1 MTRKAELNIYLD
13 AQLLSQFKDLCDQKN
28 LSLTQGISNYMR
40 ACVSTQ
46 QLIQEKDLNQTPI
59 DPAKIID
66 ESKTAIV
73 EKQKTPKTASVK
85 TEIEKD
91 IERLIDQ
98 RIKASLNQPT
108 NTATSKVIAEKAPTV
123 LIVEN
128 SITVRELVSLSF
140 SKGGYRVKKAS
151 DGQQAWELLKS
162 GLACDLILCDIE
174 MPVMDGLELL
184 SRITKDKEL
193 SKIPVAML
201 TFMSEE
207 KYQQQAAKLGASGYF
222 IKPYKEKELL
232 AAAQRMLN
240 GEKLMASAAKALPE
254 KPVAARKIAPSYQKS
269 VSPKIHCRPRVLIVD
284 DSIVIR
290 EMVSMSFS
298 KTGYK
303 VEQARD
309 GQEAWELLRSGLP
322 CDLIIC
328 DIEMPRM
335 NGLEFL
341 SRVQEHPELASI
353 PVAMLTS
360 RGSQKMK
367 QIATQRGAKA
377 YFVKPYIEKIL
388 MDAAQK
394 LLNGEV
400 LLKET
405 SNQLSI
411 I

>member
-13 AQLLSQFKDLCDQKN
+13 AQLLSQFKDLCDREN
-28 LSLTQGISNYMR
+28 LSLTQGLSNYML
-40 ACVSTQ
+40 ACVDTQ
-46 QLIQEKDLNQTPI
+46 KLIKEKDLNQTPI
-59 DPAKIID
+59 QLAKIID

-73 EKQKTPKTASVK
+73 EKQKTPKTPAIKS
-85 TEIEKD
+85 EIEQD
-91 IERLIDQ
+91 IERLIDE
-98 RIKASLNQPT
+98 RIKASLSQPT
-108 NTATSKVIAEKAPTV
+108 TTATSKVTVQKAPTV

-128 SITVRELVSLSF
+128 SITVRELVALSF
-140 SKGGYRVKKAS
+140 SKGGYRVKKAN

-162 GLACDLILCDIE
+162 GLACDLILSDIE

-201 TFMSEE
+201 TFMGEE

-240 GEKLMASAAKALPE
+240 GEKLMTLAAQALPE
-254 KPVAARKIAPSYQKS
+254 KPSASKEVVPSYKKS
-269 VSPKIHCRPRVLIVD
+269 VPPKIHCRPRVLIVD

-290 EMVSMSFS
+290 EMVSMSFT